1 MNKGELIDRIH
12 QQTNCTKAQCQ
23 EVIDTFIDTVRSEV
37 ARGGK
42 VQLVNFG
49 TFEQAHRKATTKR
62 NPQTGE
68 RIRVPSKVVPRFRA
82 GKEFE
87 ARVRRGR

>member
-1 MNKGELIDRIH
+1 MNKGELIDRLY
-12 QQTNCTKAQCQ
+12 QQTSSTKAQVR
-23 EVIDTFIDTVRSEV
+23 EVIDSFIDTVQAEV

-62 NPQTGE
+62 NPQTGQ
-68 RIRVPSKVVPRFRA
+68 RIRVPAKVVPRFRA
-82 GKEFE
+82 GKGFE
-87 ARVRRGR
+87 ERVRRGR